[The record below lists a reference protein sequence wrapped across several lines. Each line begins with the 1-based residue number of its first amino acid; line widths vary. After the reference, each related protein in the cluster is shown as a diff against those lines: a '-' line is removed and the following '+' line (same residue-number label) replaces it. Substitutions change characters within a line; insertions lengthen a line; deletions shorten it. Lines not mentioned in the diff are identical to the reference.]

1 MVQRTGEASLH
12 VEAPPE
18 VLYALVAD
26 VTRMGEWSPETV
38 RAEWVE
44 GATAPVVGA
53 RFRGHNKRRAGWKT
67 TCTVT
72 VAEPGRQFAFEVGK
86 GETAWRYSFAPSG
99 STNHSRLTSITYP
112 NTGPGWRC
120 GALDWPGSIVSSTV
134 VAFASFPSIFSTM
147 SPSDTTRRFTSA
159 GISITS
165 GQGRVNP
172 SPGHF
177 RVASTPIFE
186 P

>member
-1 MVQRTGEASLH
+1 MVQRTGETSLH

-18 VLYALVAD
+18 ALYALVAD

-72 VAEPGRQFAFEVGK
+72 VTEPGRQFAFEVGK

-99 STNHSRLTSITYP
+99 TGTDVTESFEILKEPNVVMRRL
-112 NTGPGWRC
+112 NKLGTG
-120 GALDWPGSIVSSTV
+120 VSWEDRPAQMVESMRETLERLKA
-134 VAFASFPSIFSTM
+134 VAERT
-147 SPSDTTRRFTSA
+147 
-159 GISITS
+159 
-165 GQGRVNP
+165 
-172 SPGHF
+172 
-177 RVASTPIFE
+177 
-186 P
+186 

>member
-1 MVQRTGEASLH
+1 MVQRTGETSLH

-67 TCTVT
+67 TCAVT
-72 VAEPGRQFAFEVGK
+72 AAEPGRQFAFEVGK

-99 STNHSRLTSITYP
+99 TGTDVTESFEILKEPNVVMRRL
-112 NTGPGWRC
+112 NKLGTG
-120 GALDWPGSIVSSTV
+120 VSWEDRPAQMVDSMRETLERLKA
-134 VAFASFPSIFSTM
+134 VAERA
-147 SPSDTTRRFTSA
+147 
-159 GISITS
+159 
-165 GQGRVNP
+165 
-172 SPGHF
+172 
-177 RVASTPIFE
+177 
-186 P
+186 